1 LSSYLNELSSN
12 AFEDAIKKGQGRALY
27 HALTFGIEEVA
38 DILLNACT
46 SNQIYDAQCES
57 SRARWLLRM
66 FHDTPFFSYF
76 SQAIVEALHKA
87 EDFWDIQ
94 QLCGLAEALAQ
105 YGNDSAR
112 QALKSTVLKHLGGQD
127 LGTNECINLEGVEG
141 LLEIARLNGQRY
153 LSDPNYLIDD
163 SLLHDFSDDPR
174 LESFTQSLLHHAQED
189 NAVRAYLEYLKQREQ
204 FPPFKPR
211 ERRSASEI
219 EASQRKGMR
228 ESQSIATILED
239 AKAKRGTIP
248 GRYAIFGKLA
258 ATREELEELFLA
270 LINEPDDEVCLRLLW
285 VFSLTPL
292 PRLDNRLWG
301 WVNHSDDELRWASL
315 RALSH
320 IQSDEVHKYARAKL
334 KAGWILGANVPTIAL
349 LRHNFEPDDGV
360 LLFQALELVQSS
372 WDEMHE
378 MGYYILAV
386 SAQQKHPSLSQ
397 ALYWV
402 YENTP
407 CSNCRRIAVTELRQL
422 GLLSKDILL
431 ECLYDADEELR
442 SIAQEQ
448 LVKAFGY
455 STEQLFKLPY

>member
-1 LSSYLNELSSN
+1 MSSHLSELSLK
-12 AFEDAIKKGQGRALY
+12 AFENAIKKGQGRALY

-46 SNQIYDAQCES
+46 FNQIYDAQCES
-57 SRARWLLRM
+57 PRARWLLRM
-66 FHDTPFFSYF
+66 FHDTPFFPHF
-76 SQAIVEALHKA
+76 SQAIIEALHKA

-105 YGNDSAR
+105 HGDDAAR
-112 QALKSTVLKHLGGQD
+112 QALQSTVLKHLGGQD
-127 LGTNECINLEGVEG
+127 LGTNEWINLEGVEG
-141 LLEIARLNGQRY
+141 LLEVAQLNGQRY
-153 LSDPNYLIDD
+153 LSDPDYLIDD
-163 SLLHDFSDDPR
+163 SLLLDFSDDPR

-189 NAVRAYLEYLKQREQ
+189 NAISAYVEYLKQREQ
-204 FPPFKPR
+204 FPPFKTR
-211 ERRSASEI
+211 EVRNASELESI
-219 EASQRKGMR
+219 QRKRMR
-228 ESQSIATILED
+228 ESRSVATILED

-248 GRYAIFGKLA
+248 GRYAIFGKFA

-270 LINEPDDEVCLRLLW
+270 LINEPDGEVCLRLLW

-334 KAGWILGANVPTIAL
+334 KAGWILGTDVSVIAL

-360 LLFQALELVQSS
+360 LLFQALELLQPS
-372 WDEMHE
+372 WDEIHE

-386 SAQQKHPSLSQ
+386 SAQQRHPSLGQ
-397 ALYWV
+397 ALHWL

-407 CSNCRRIAVTELRQL
+407 CSNCRRDAVKELQQL

-448 LVKAFGY
+448 LIDAFGY
-455 STEQLFKLPY
+455 STEQLFKLLC